1 MAAGTIAPFATVDFN
16 SQLNRSLAKVYL
28 GAASVGEVMAVA
40 GRIEDGDTAS
50 WHAAWSVLAGSLEA
64 RGHVASDAGQH
75 ASAFGLLLR
84 ASEAWRQACF
94 FHRVDLD
101 CAELQA
107 AWPRLVA
114 CFGAALA
121 QSPWHGGRVEIP
133 FEGRWLWGYL
143 LHPGPA
149 EAGPWP
155 TLVMPSGYDG
165 TAEETAVMVGWPAL
179 ARGYAVLAF
188 DGPGQGCT
196 LYDPDSRAFMRPDFE
211 QVLPAVVDAAAA
223 MAAVDS
229 ERIAGVGISFG
240 GYLMPRGT
248 SGEPRLKAL
257 VADPGQVDMGAAILQ
272 RLPDRLKALLDTDS
286 AEAEAAFEALV
297 ARPEGQLLFR
307 TRMAAHGLSTV
318 QAYVRAMRGFSLAGH
333 ADRIACPCLICD
345 NEIDVVST
353 GQGALLADMLRARAE
368 FLRFTAAEGAG
379 GHCEGAGREVFD
391 ERVFPWL
398 DRVLKH

>member
-1 MAAGTIAPFATVDFN
+1 MASGTIAPFATLDFN
-16 SQLNRSLAKVYL
+16 SQLNRSLGKVYL

-40 GRIEDGDTAS
+40 ASIADGDTAS
-50 WHAAWSVLAGSLEA
+50 WHAAWSKLAASLEA
-64 RGHVASDAGQH
+64 RGRAAAAAGQRQT
-75 ASAFGLLLR
+75 ALGLYLR
-84 ASEAWRQACF
+84 ATEAWRQACF

-114 CFGAALA
+114 CFRAALA
-121 QSPWHGGRVEIP
+121 QSPFHGGRVELP
-133 FEGRWLWGYL
+133 FEGRSLWAYL

-149 EAGPWP
+149 EDGPWP

-196 LYDPDSRAFMRPDFE
+196 LYDPARRAFMRPDFE
-211 QVLPAVVDAAAA
+211 HVLPAVVDAAQG
-223 MAAVDS
+223 MAPVDGD
-229 ERIAGVGISFG
+229 RIAGVGISFG
-240 GYLMPRGT
+240 GYLMPRGA

-272 RLPDRLKALLDTDS
+272 RLPERLKALLDQDGT
-286 AEAEAAFEALV
+286 EAEAAFEALV
-297 ARPEGQLLFR
+297 ARPEGQLLFWP
-307 TRMAAHGLSTV
+307 RMAAHGLSSV
-318 QAYVRAMRGFSLAGH
+318 QAYIRAMRDFSLAGR
-333 ADRIACPCLICD
+333 AERIACPCLICD

-353 GQGALLADMLRARAE
+353 GQGSLLAGMLETPAE
-368 FLRFTAAEGAG
+368 FVRFTAAEGAG

-398 DRVLKH
+398 DRLLKR